1 MSAQAGHGASV
12 HIEACGKTFADG
24 TRALEPAT
32 LDIARGETLVL
43 LGPSGCGKTT
53 MLRIIAGL
61 EVPDAGGRVLFD
73 GKDMTAVPIER
84 RNVGMVFQSYA
95 LFPNMT
101 VSDNIGYGLKIRGIP
116 AKERAARVAELV
128 ALTNI
133 SGLENRR
140 IDQLSGGQRQRVALA
155 RAVAIRPGILLLDEP
170 LTALDA
176 ALRDRLRGELNRL
189 LRALGITT
197 IYVTHDQSEAMEL
210 GDRVVVMQKGAIAQI
225 GTPREIYFTP
235 RSRFVAEFIG
245 AANIV
250 EAAIEDGHLVLPGGR
265 QPIHGDMD
273 MPAAV
278 AMIRPET
285 IRVTAAG
292 SAPLSGII
300 DSVSFIGDRQ
310 RLVVSGASNRLLTV
324 DAPNTVQVKARRT
337 DRIVDFAGRRP
348 PVAARE
354 LRRSMSPKPV
364 HIAQISD
371 LHIKPPGSLAYG
383 KVDTAKALERCVA
396 ALNEFDPAPDFVVIS
411 GDLADT
417 PTAEE
422 YQYLKRL
429 LAPLKLPFAGIP
441 GNHDSRELMRAAF
454 PSASYAFVSGPLNQ
468 KIEVAGLDL
477 LLLDSSVHRKPH
489 GELDGPT
496 LQWLDGMLA
505 SSPDRPALLF
515 LHHPPF
521 KAGIW
526 HMDRQNLLN
535 ASDLAPIVR
544 RHPRVQLIATGHVHR
559 ATLTM
564 FAGVPTTICPAPNHA
579 VDLDLAELRQPSF
592 KVEPPAFHLHT
603 WFPGEGYGNV
613 VTHQVPIGTFD
624 GPHPFFAAD
633 GKLL

>member
-61 EVPDAGGRVLFD
+61 EVPDTGGRVLFD

-116 AKERAARVAELV
+116 RKERAARVAELV

-235 RSRFVAEFIG
+235 RKSLCRRIHWR
-245 AANIV
+245 ANIV

-265 QPIHGDMD
+265 QPIHGDGD

-292 SAPLSGII
+292 KCAAFGHH
-300 DSVSFIGDRQ
+300 RQ
-310 RLVVSGASNRLLTV
+310 RQLHRRQATAGRQWR
-324 DAPNTVQVKARRT
+324 VQQVAHRRRAEYGSSQARRT
-337 DRIVDFAGRRP
+337 DRIVDFAGRR
-348 PVAARE
+348 
-354 LRRSMSPKPV
+354 
-364 HIAQISD
+364 
-371 LHIKPPGSLAYG
+371 
-383 KVDTAKALERCVA
+383 
-396 ALNEFDPAPDFVVIS
+396 
-411 GDLADT
+411 
-417 PTAEE
+417 
-422 YQYLKRL
+422 RL
-429 LAPLKLPFAGIP
+429 L
-441 GNHDSRELMRAAF
+441 
-454 PSASYAFVSGPLNQ
+454 
-468 KIEVAGLDL
+468 
-477 LLLDSSVHRKPH
+477 
-489 GELDGPT
+489 
-496 LQWLDGMLA
+496 
-505 SSPDRPALLF
+505 
-515 LHHPPF
+515 PPE
-521 KAGIW
+521 
-526 HMDRQNLLN
+526 N
-535 ASDLAPIVR
+535 
-544 RHPRVQLIATGHVHR
+544 
-559 ATLTM
+559 
-564 FAGVPTTICPAPNHA
+564 
-579 VDLDLAELRQPSF
+579 
-592 KVEPPAFHLHT
+592 
-603 WFPGEGYGNV
+603 
-613 VTHQVPIGTFD
+613 
-624 GPHPFFAAD
+624 
-633 GKLL
+633 